1 MADARRARR
10 GGRWRG
16 AALVVALLGAGGLA
30 RAAPVVYDLADC
42 IETALRHNPDLSAA
56 AAKIALARAALGEAE
71 ASRYGRVRFEQQ
83 LGAVNGATGDILDPP
98 KQNRNSL
105 LEDLGVYV
113 RGEIGLSVPIFTFGK
128 LSSALDAAEL
138 GLRSQTAG
146 GEAARADVVLRVTQL
161 YYGVLL
167 SRMLALV
174 LHDMLADMDKA
185 VAKTQQRLDAGST
198 TVTEIDLL
206 KLQAGRAKIASGV
219 VDIDAS
225 ATLSVAALRQAMGL
239 GDDPEIAIGDQR
251 LEPVAA
257 EIAPLAHYLE
267 TGPPRRPEV
276 RQLRDGLDA
285 QQAKLDR
292 ARAGYFPDLFFA
304 GGFRY
309 ADAPN
314 RTEQSNPFAYD
325 NFNYTFPYF
334 FLGVQWN
341 LSLWQTSARVD
352 SARAELD
359 VLRAQ
364 ARGAQSGI
372 DLEIRK
378 AYSDVERSRETMRT
392 TAAGR
397 KAGRALLVLTVAN
410 FDLGIGEAEELF
422 KGVGTY
428 TEASTD
434 YFRAVYDYNVAVAT
448 LGRSVGAELTGL
460 RYDVAATP
468 GPETP

>member
-1 MADARRARR
+1 MAGGRRASASWRR
-10 GGRWRG
+10 
-16 AALVVALLGAGGLA
+16 AALVAALLCRAA
-30 RAAPVVYDLADC
+30 AAVAAPVTYDLDAC
-42 IETALRHNPDLSAA
+42 IETALQNNPDLSAA

-71 ASRYGRVRFEQQ
+71 VGRYPRVRFEQQ
-83 LGAVNGATGDILDPP
+83 FGAVNGATGDILQPP

-105 LEDLGVYV
+105 LEDLGPYV
-113 RGEIGLSVPIFTFGK
+113 RGDIGLSVPIFTFGK
-128 LSSALDAAEL
+128 LSAALDAAEL
-138 GLRSQTAG
+138 GLRSEAAG
-146 GEAARADVVLRVTQL
+146 GEATRADVVLRVKQL

-167 SRMLALV
+167 ARMMALV

-185 VAKTQQRLDAGST
+185 VSKTQERLDAGST

-219 VDIDAS
+219 VDVDAS
-225 ATLSVAALRQAMGL
+225 TTLSVSALRQAMGV
-239 GDDPEIAIGDQR
+239 GDEVEVEIADKR

-257 EIAPLAHYLE
+257 QIAPLAQYLD
-267 TGPPRRPEV
+267 TAPPRRPEV
-276 RQLRDGLDA
+276 RQLRDGMDA
-285 QQAKLDR
+285 QQAKVDR
-292 ARAGYFPDLFFA
+292 VRAAYFPDLFFA

-352 SARAELD
+352 SAQAELEL
-359 VLRAQ
+359 LRAR

-378 AYSDVERSRETMRT
+378 AYSDVERTRETMRT

-434 YFRAVYDYNVAVAT
+434 YFRAVHDYNVAVAT
-448 LGRSVGAELTGL
+448 LSRSVAEELTPL
-460 RYDVAATP
+460 RYDAPPTPVAEAP
-468 GPETP
+468 

>member
-1 MADARRARR
+1 MAGARRARR
-10 GGRWRG
+10 GGRWRAAFG
-16 AALVVALLGAGGLA
+16 AAWLGLA
-30 RAAPVVYDLADC
+30 SLASAAPLTYDLADC
-42 IETALRHNPDLSAA
+42 IETALHNNPDLSAA
-56 AAKIALARAALGEAE
+56 AARIALARAALGEAE
-71 ASRYGRVRFEQQ
+71 ARRYGQVRFEQQ
-83 LGAVNGATGDILDPP
+83 FGAVNGATGDILGPP

-105 LEDLGVYV
+105 LEDLGPYV

-138 GLRSQTAG
+138 GLRSETAG
-146 GEAARADVVLRVTQL
+146 GEATRADVVLRVKQL

-167 SRMLALV
+167 SRMLGLV

-198 TVTEIDLL
+198 SVTEIDLL
-206 KLQAGRAKIASGV
+206 KLQAGRARIASGV

-225 ATLSVAALRQAMGL
+225 STLSLAALRQAMGL
-239 GDDPEIAIGDQR
+239 GDDTEIAIGDTR

-267 TGPPRRPEV
+267 TGPPRRPDV

-285 QQAKLDR
+285 QQAKVDR
-292 ARAGYFPDLFFA
+292 ARAGYYPDLFFA

-325 NFNYTFPYF
+325 NFNYTFPYV

-341 LSLWQTSARVD
+341 LSLWQTNARVD
-352 SARAELD
+352 HAQAELD

-364 ARGAQSGI
+364 ARRARSGI
-372 DLEIRK
+372 DLEIRT
-378 AYSDVERSRETMRT
+378 AYSDVERARETMRT

-434 YFRAVYDYNVAVAT
+434 HFRAVYDYNVAIAT
-448 LGRSVGAELTGL
+448 LGRSVGAELTAL
-460 RYDVAATP
+460 QYDAAPTR